1 MPPASTVQS
10 FSLARRRA
18 TSRPSCWRIPNPP
31 SSAGPSARRP
41 SSSAT
46 KSFSARS
53 SCARLRSWCSA
64 NNAKGTSESKMEK
77 RNATVAVIGAG
88 DFIGA
93 EIAKRFAREG
103 FAVFAGRRN
112 GEKLE
117 PLVKEVEA
125 FGGTIF
131 GRSLDAR
138 KEEEVA
144 AFLNDVDKHAPLEV
158 CIFNVG
164 ANVNFPILET
174 TDRVFRKVWEMACW
188 AGFLAGREA
197 TRLMLPRG
205 RGNIFFT
212 GATASL
218 RGGSGY
224 AAFSSAKFGLR
235 AVAQAMARELGPK
248 NIHVAH
254 LIIDS
259 GVDTEWVRQRR
270 EQMWGKEALD
280 NPDLLMPPASVA
292 DAYWQLYQ
300 QPRSAWTFEM
310 EIRPFGEKW

>member
-1 MPPASTVQS
+1 MQQ
-10 FSLARRRA
+10 
-18 TSRPSCWRIPNPP
+18 
-31 SSAGPSARRP
+31 
-41 SSSAT
+41 
-46 KSFSARS
+46 
-53 SCARLRSWCSA
+53 
-64 NNAKGTSESKMEK
+64 
-77 RNATVAVIGAG
+77 RNATCAVIGAG

-93 EIAKRFAREG
+93 EIAKKFASEG
-103 FAVFAGRRN
+103 FTVFAGRRD
-112 GEKLE
+112 GAKLE
-117 PLVKEVEA
+117 PLVKDVQSA
-125 FGGTIF
+125 GGSIVA
-131 GRSLDAR
+131 RSLDAR

-144 AFLNDVDKHAPLEV
+144 AFLIDADKHAPLEV

-188 AGFLAGREA
+188 AGFLAGRESA
-197 TRLMLPRG
+197 RLMLERG
-205 RGNIFFT
+205 QGNIFFT

-218 RGGSGY
+218 RGGTGY
-224 AAFSSAKFGLR
+224 AAFASAKFGLR

-259 GVDTEWVRQRR
+259 GVDTAWVRARR
-270 EQMWGKEALD
+270 EQLWGKEALD

-292 DAYWQLYQ
+292 ASYWQLYQ
-300 QPRSAWTFEM
+300 QPRSAWTFEL